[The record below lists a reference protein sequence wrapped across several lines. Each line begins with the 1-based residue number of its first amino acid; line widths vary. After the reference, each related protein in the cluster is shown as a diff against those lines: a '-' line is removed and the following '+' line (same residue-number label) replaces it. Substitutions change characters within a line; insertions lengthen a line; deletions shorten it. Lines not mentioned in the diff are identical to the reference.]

1 MTNNDLFCMS
11 NIAEPNITSLEQER
25 KRTQIYD
32 NNSPII
38 LMEGNS
44 DYHAGVS
51 NDDLYDLDLF
61 NIEPSLPTP
70 ESGLSSDPD
79 PFDNEIDQILSNE
92 QEQEL
97 LESLNLEKRGG
108 YNNHHGNHDGFVSN
122 IPPSGISYENQVQHN
137 YLVSENDDK
146 ITVTISKKDYEDYI
160 DFKRRRDA
168 SCDGDYGCKKK
179 IKMASLEKFSDENT
193 FNNSAPSDR
202 NKSPS
207 ETSIVGQSTVIPTI
221 MSKEER
227 HRRKKSAAK
236 YVTQN
241 GSPSEKETR
250 TFHCTLKGKHGCN
263 DNNNLGWR
271 QKDRAIEHIR
281 TVHNGETFTC
291 QFCGTEHKREDNLI
305 AHIKH
310 HHIEGVVQKDS
321 FKCPVYIHAKNKPG
335 RDTGTTKRVK
345 CGYVCKGANELR
357 RHLKIKRHGDLSEIE
372 INNIVENAKK
382 EVRRTRYSQE
392 NTVYLGSN

>member
-1 MTNNDLFCMS
+1 MS

-25 KRTQIYD
+25 QRTQIYD
-32 NNSPII
+32 NNSPIS
-38 LMEGNS
+38 LTEGNS
-44 DYHAGVS
+44 DYLAGVS
-51 NDDLYDLDLF
+51 NGDLYDLDFF

-70 ESGLSSDPD
+70 ESGLSSDRD

-97 LESLNLEKRGG
+97 LESLDSEKRGG
-108 YNNHHGNHDGFVSN
+108 YNNHDGFVSN
-122 IPPSGISYENQVQHN
+122 IPPSGTSYENQLQHN
-137 YLVSENDDK
+137 YSDSQNDDK

-168 SCDGDYGCKKK
+168 SCNDDYGCTKKFK
-179 IKMASLEKFSDENT
+179 RTSLEKFSDEKT
-193 FNNSAPSDR
+193 FKNNSALSDR
-202 NKSPS
+202 NKMTSPT
-207 ETSIVGQSTVIPTI
+207 ETSIVQQSTVVPTI

-236 YVTQN
+236 YVIQN
-241 GSPSEKETR
+241 GSPSDKETR
-250 TFHCTLKGKHGCN
+250 TFHCTLKGQHGCN
-263 DNNNLGWR
+263 DNNNSGWR

-291 QFCGTEHKREDNLI
+291 QFCGTAHKREDNLI

-310 HHIEGVVQKDS
+310 HHIEGVVQKDT
-321 FKCPVYIHAKNKPG
+321 FKCPVYIHEKNKSG
-335 RDTGTTKRVK
+335 RDKGTTRRVK
-345 CGYVCKGANELR
+345 CDYVCKGANELK

-372 INNIVENAKK
+372 INDIVENAKK
-382 EVRRTRYSQE
+382 EVRRTR
-392 NTVYLGSN
+392 